1 MEPPQLLTPL
11 GRRAQGLARW
21 MWTPKCVLDLP
32 PQPPFIMGTPLP
44 NLWEA
49 GKCLRSWEAPW
60 SYGIIF
66 EVSSGVISLV
76 LGRSQLEHWAPL
88 QASRERGVRLG
99 TAQKNAKR
107 MTKGAGKSD

>member
-1 MEPPQLLTPL
+1 
-11 GRRAQGLARW
+11 
-21 MWTPKCVLDLP
+21 
-32 PQPPFIMGTPLP
+32 MGTPLP
-44 NLWEA
+44 NLCED
-49 GKCLRSWEAPW
+49 GKPLSHWEAPW

-76 LGRSQLEHWAPL
+76 LGRSQLERWAPL
-88 QASRERGVRLG
+88 QASREKGVRLG